1 PVIAHLL
8 ARPRFRRL
16 PFTMLRFLRT
26 GQVESQS
33 RRKLRDLLILLL
45 RCAIIVLIAMLFAR
59 PLLHVSRNPDQA
71 RSAFYLGLDN
81 SMSMAY
87 SDADGSYFDRMA
99 DEAADYIRSAEA
111 GPGEPMFNIC
121 ALASGSWSQG
131 LSKEQALAEIA
142 ALKVEPASAGI
153 DSFLSGLIQSRRAH
167 RLGDNIFA
175 IVVSDF
181 TPNMLKQFIAA
192 AETVPVD
199 KMDHRRIISATPVN
213 NAAVIDAH
221 LVGLADGKLTINAT
235 VANYGRAEQSRRLT
249 AAAMEYRSAPMEINV
264 PANQWQVYQVQIDLG
279 DAAMEQLFLPV
290 ELNLSGGDG
299 LKEDDT
305 FYLAV
310 SVPGENTVNVL
321 LAGDSATDMFLVKT
335 AMDALSRMSP
345 YDKLNIKHVSTGE
358 LNPPNL
364 SWADVLVCSTIS
376 KQLSDL
382 AASVQSF
389 VQAGG
394 RFVSFVSERID
405 SEAARQLWRRDVL
418 PVQPGN
424 CFHERMYPQPEPCD
438 NRAFGMDKV
447 AAKSLTNY
455 RIDKI
460 LLKGYL
466 ECKPHA
472 DSRCLWRLQNGAGF
486 IYSKRHG
493 NGTSILVNTSADGS
507 LGMLTKSNASVAFCR
522 YLLGAGSR
530 VCQYSFTCDEP
541 VELAVA
547 DSSRSSEYRIETC
560 DGSRLRAAASDS
572 SLVVPDP
579 GGIGWVK
586 TLGEPAVYA
595 GVNLPNGETDMTEPE
610 AAEVNDIISRV
621 IPERAEK
628 EVARAAALDDTE
640 RKPLW
645 KFFAWAI
652 IVLLLIEPLAANRLK
667 R

>member
-1 PVIAHLL
+1 
-8 ARPRFRRL
+8 
-16 PFTMLRFLRT
+16 MLRFLRT
-26 GQVESQS
+26 GQVESRS

-87 SDADGSYFDRMA
+87 SDADGSYFDGMV
-99 DEAADYIRSAEA
+99 DEAADYVRSAEA

-121 ALASGSWSQG
+121 ALASGRWSQG

-142 ALKVEPASAGI
+142 ALKIEPASAGI

-167 RLGDNIFA
+167 PLDDNIFA

-181 TPNMLKQFIAA
+181 TPNVLKQFIAA

-199 KMDHRRIISATPVN
+199 KMDHRRITSATPVN

-249 AAAMEYRSAPMEINV
+249 TAAMEYRSAPVEINV
-264 PANQWQVYQVQIDLG
+264 PANQRRLYQVQIDLG
-279 DAAMEQLFLPV
+279 DRGRRQLFLPV
-290 ELNLSGGDG
+290 ELSLSGGDG

-345 YDKLNIKHVSTGE
+345 YDKLNIRAILINDLDPSD
-358 LNPPNL
+358 L
-364 SWADVLVCSTIS
+364 SRADVLVCSTIS
-376 KQLSDL
+376 GQLSDM

-424 CFHERMYPQPEPCD
+424 CHHERMYPKPEPCD
-438 NRAFGMDKV
+438 NGAFGVDEV

-466 ECKPHA
+466 ECKPHS
-472 DSRCLWRLQNGAGF
+472 DTKCLWRLQNGAGF
-486 IYSKRHG
+486 VYLKRCG
-493 NGTSILVNTSADGS
+493 EGTSILVNTSADGS
-507 LGMLTKSNASVAFCR
+507 LGMLAKSNASVAFCR

-547 DSSRSSEYRIETC
+547 GSSRSSEYRIETC

-621 IPERAEK
+621 FPERAEK

-645 KFFAWAI
+645 KFLAWAI